1 MPIDPPAPGAEPAL
15 PKGLVVL
22 AVAVSCLGIVGRFLV
37 HRGLWL
43 DEALGVNIAHLP
55 VGSITSALRHDG
67 HPPLSYVALHGW
79 MAWFGTGD
87 VAVRAFSGVI
97 SVATLPLAFVGGR
110 RLGGRRVAWISV
122 ALLAASPFAL
132 RYATEARMYSLVS
145 FLALAAW
152 LLVDSA
158 RSRPSLPRLV
168 LVSAIVAALLWTHCW
183 GGWLVLAGAL
193 LLAWEARHPP
203 RRAAATRVLLAV
215 GIGVVAFLPW
225 LPVLI
230 DQVRNTGTPW
240 GRTRSPF
247 AIAAVTVNAL
257 GGTPDTDHSARM
269 FEGEVY
275 GLSLVLLIVLGA
287 IGVHRWVAPRPTT
300 LASFTLAPRGLRC

>member
-1 MPIDPPAPGAEPAL
+1 MLE
-15 PKGLVVL
+15 
-22 AVAVSCLGIVGRFLV
+22 VAVSCVGSGGRCLV
-37 HRGLWL
+37 TRGLWQG
-43 DEALGVNIAHLP
+43 DALGVNIAHLP
-55 VGSITSALRHDG
+55 LAAITSALRHDG

-87 VAVRAFSGVI
+87 VAVRAFAGVI
-97 SVATLPLAFVGGR
+97 SAATFPLAFVAGG

-132 RYATEARMYSLVS
+132 RYATEARMYALVS

-152 LLVDSA
+152 LSVDSA

-203 RRAAATRVLLAV
+203 RRA
-215 GIGVVAFLPW
+215 
-225 LPVLI
+225 
-230 DQVRNTGTPW
+230 
-240 GRTRSPF
+240 
-247 AIAAVTVNAL
+247 
-257 GGTPDTDHSARM
+257 
-269 FEGEVY
+269 
-275 GLSLVLLIVLGA
+275 
-287 IGVHRWVAPRPTT
+287 
-300 LASFTLAPRGLRC
+300 